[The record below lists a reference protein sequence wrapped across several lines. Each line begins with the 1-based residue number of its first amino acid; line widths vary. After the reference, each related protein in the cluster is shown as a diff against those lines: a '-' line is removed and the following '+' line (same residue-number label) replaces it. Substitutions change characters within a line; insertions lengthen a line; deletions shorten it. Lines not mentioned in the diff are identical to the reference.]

1 MALSEKAR
9 SVLSDVTESSA
20 LGEIKKTAKA
30 IKRDHD
36 LALELWATGL
46 QHARLLATLI
56 FDTKQLDQP
65 FIETLAADL
74 EEPSVENRN
83 QISEWLLANQL
94 TKSKRTSSL
103 IESWQHHSSP
113 VLQRLFWYHQARLR
127 WTGKGDPGNTAAL
140 LAAAEKD
147 MASAHPDVQ
156 WTMNFCLGWIGI
168 YELEQRERCIRLG
181 EQLGLYRDEVV
192 AKNCTPSYLP
202 EFIRIE
208 VDKLALTRNRGS

>member
-1 MALSEKAR
+1 MALSEKAKN
-9 SVLSDVTESSA
+9 VLSDVTESSA

-65 FIETLAADL
+65 FIAALAADL
-74 EEPSVENRN
+74 NEPTVENRN

-94 TKSKRTSSL
+94 TKSKRTRLL
-103 IESWQHHSSP
+103 IESWEHHSST

-127 WTGKGDPGNTAAL
+127 WTGKGDPGNTATL

-147 MASAHPDVQ
+147 LESAHPDVQ
-156 WTMNFCLGWIGI
+156 WAMNFCLGWIGI
-168 YELEQRERCIRLG
+168 YEPEQRERCIKLG
-181 EQLGLYRDEVV
+181 EQLGLYRDDVV

-208 VDKLALTRNRGS
+208 VGKLAKSQRLVS

>member
-1 MALSEKAR
+1 MALSEKAK

-65 FIETLAADL
+65 FIETLATDL
-74 EEPSVENRN
+74 NEPTVENRN

-103 IESWQHHSSP
+103 IESWQHHSST

-168 YELEQRERCIRLG
+168 YEPEQRERCIRLG

-208 VDKLALTRNRGS
+208 VEKLALARKRGP